1 MHHVLRSLSIASIV
15 GVIAA
20 TPIVILFATDSS
32 FLQYAPRLI
41 VVLMAL
47 VCPPWQLFWVVMGH
61 PDDLSFVLR
70 VCGAV
75 LVLNAVL
82 YAALGVLHALT
93 PRLRPTIR
101 HALMGV
107 AFICLLVFGHL
118 LFLQEPA
125 GIYALLQPRAA

>member
-41 VVLMAL
+41 VGVMAL
-47 VCPPWQLFWVVMGH
+47 VCPPWQLFWVVMAH

-75 LVLNAVL
+75 LALNAVL
-82 YAALGVLHALT
+82 YAPLGVLHAL
-93 PRLRPTIR
+93 RLGFAQP
-101 HALMGV
+101 
-107 AFICLLVFGHL
+107 FGMRL
-118 LFLQEPA
+118 WA
-125 GIYALLQPRAA
+125 